1 MASQDLGFSVTRF
14 WMTSMIKHWLFF
26 WFLGTGEE
34 INFLLSYSKIAA
46 KSSVVLENCDVLVNY
61 GKNNE
66 ITGCD
71 IHSKVVTLEAGTDK
85 ANKLASLEIR
95 LSLSPVNGL
104 IPVLPSTRRYLR
116 RMEKAEFFK
125 KNNKKATDILS
136 FIQPVK
142 A

>member
-1 MASQDLGFSVTRF
+1 
-14 WMTSMIKHWLFF
+14 
-26 WFLGTGEE
+26 
-34 INFLLSYSKIAA
+34 
-46 KSSVVLENCDVLVNY
+46 LVNY

-125 KNNKKATDILS
+125 KNNKKGTDIVS
-136 FIQPVK
+136 FIQPIK